1 MIAYVLGAHLQP
13 SQTFVHQEID
23 ELRRQGEAVRV
34 LAVRRGEVLQ
44 DDVLYLGDLRPA
56 RGPLLAAHVRAALR
70 TPVGYVRYLVRA
82 RALRSELGRLPSQVR
97 WWVLPLVAE
106 DLRRDGVRHLHA
118 HFAWQG
124 ATAADLLAP
133 LVGVPWSVT
142 LHANDVFSRR
152 RNLERKLADADQLV
166 TVCRYNEDWMR
177 QHVGLTR
184 PVHQVVCGVT
194 VPERPW
200 PRISGADVV
209 TVGRLVPKKGFDVL
223 LRAVALARRQVP
235 NVTLDIVGEG
245 PCRAELEQLVQ
256 ELGLEDC
263 VRLLGAR
270 PHQESLDRIAGAS
283 VFALPCRVADDGD
296 RDSMP
301 VVVKEAMVREI
312 PVVASDVVAVPEM
325 LADGCGVLVPPDDP
339 EALAGELV
347 RLLGDLEAARALGTR
362 ARLRVLER
370 FTLEGEVAK
379 LRALFHATQPSPAL
393 ERLP

>member
-1 MIAYVLGAHLQP
+1 VIAYVLGAHLQP
-13 SQTFVHQEID
+13 SQTFVHQEIE
-23 ELRRQGEAVRV
+23 ELRRQGESVRV
-34 LAVRRGEVLQ
+34 LAVRRGEVPQ
-44 DDVLYLGDLRPA
+44 DDVLYLGDVRPG
-56 RGPLLAAHVRAALR
+56 RRPLLASHLRAGLR
-70 TPVGYVRYLVRA
+70 RPIGYVRYLLRA

-106 DLRRDGVRHLHA
+106 DLRRDRVRHLHS

-124 ATAADLLAP
+124 AAAADLLAP

-152 RNLERKLADADQLV
+152 RNLARKLADADRLV

-177 QHVGLTR
+177 RHLGLTR
-184 PVHQVVCGVT
+184 PVHQVVCGVR

-200 PRISGADVV
+200 PRTPGADVV

-223 LRAVALARRQVP
+223 LRAMALARQQVP
-235 NVTLDIVGEG
+235 AATLDIVGEG
-245 PCRAELEQLVQ
+245 PCRSELEALVL
-256 ELGLEDC
+256 ELGLGDR
-263 VRLLGAR
+263 VRLLGERSHA
-270 PHQESLDRIAGAS
+270 ESLARIAAAS

-301 VVVKEAMVREI
+301 VVVKEAMVREV

-325 LADGCGVLVPPDDP
+325 LAGGCGVLVPPDDP
-339 EALAGELV
+339 EALAAQLV
-347 RLLGDLEAARALGTR
+347 RLLGDVEGARAMGAR

-379 LRALFHATQPSPAL
+379 LRALFPPDQPSHAP
-393 ERLP
+393 ERLH